1 MHRRAQGGVVKRKAL
16 TGLAALTLFDIAA
29 AHAQAPV
36 ANQWTGYYVGGHAG
50 YRWAQV
56 DGSAPYAGLPV
67 YDAFFNPSFPVFTTP
82 LSFNPKNGVV
92 GIHGGYNAQVSAR
105 WLTGFEADFS
115 FGRGSAT
122 NSIFQIDPVNFTSG
136 TVSFSASVDWS
147 ATLRGRVGYTVG
159 PSLFYAT
166 GGLAVTQVSISANGS
181 FGGGDSFACGDFFT
195 CIYSTGS
202 TSTFSSKK
210 TLVGGVVGAGIEQL
224 LGRNVML
231 RVEYL
236 FAYYGNVN
244 FGNAVINSTYFD
256 NYICVCTINST
267 ASGPVSA
274 TVSTQ
279 TVRLGLSYRLP

>member
-1 MHRRAQGGVVKRKAL
+1 VKRKAL

-29 AHAQAPV
+29 AHAQTPV
-36 ANQWTGYYVGGHAG
+36 ANPWTGYYVGGHAG

-56 DGSAPYAGLPV
+56 DGSAPYAGLPI
-67 YDAFFNPSFPVFTTP
+67 YDAFFNPSFPIYTAP
-82 LSFNPKNGVV
+82 LSLNPKNGVL
-92 GIHGGYNAQVSAR
+92 GIHGGYNAQINAR
-105 WLTGFEADFS
+105 WLTGFEADIS

-122 NSIFQIDPVNFTSG
+122 HSIFQVDPVNFTSG
-136 TVSFSASVDWS
+136 AATFSASVDWS
-147 ATLRGRVGYTVG
+147 ATFRGRIGYTTG
-159 PSLFYAT
+159 PTYFYAT
-166 GGLAVTQVSISANGS
+166 GGLAVTQVSISSNGW
-181 FGGGDSFACGDFFT
+181 FNGGDSFDCGDFFT
-195 CIYSTGS
+195 CIYSTS
-202 TSTFSSKK
+202 SRSAFSSKK

-224 LGRNVML
+224 LGRNWML

-256 NYICVCTINST
+256 DFNCFCTINST

-279 TVRLGLSYRLP
+279 TVRVGVSYRLP